1 MSEEDSPHSL
11 LDTWPRWQ
19 KRIVAYFQL
28 EKKNRPKLNKLL
40 ESLNENANGEMD
52 LIGNY
57 RHAIY
62 TQLIILQSEPHPLVD
77 MEVF

>member
-1 MSEEDSPHSL
+1 MSEGDSPHSVGYMATMAEE
-11 LDTWPRWQ
+11 DYG
-19 KRIVAYFQL
+19 IFSFG
-28 EKKNRPKLNKLL
+28 EKKIGPKLNKLL
-40 ESLNENANGEMD
+40 ESLDENANGEMD

-62 TQLIILQSEPHPLVD
+62 TQLIVLQSEPHPLVD